1 MRVPPTYFLFVN
13 PLPPD
18 IRLVFEDRADY
29 LHVAVSGP
37 RDSQEIS
44 KAYWLRIAEECQRR
58 GTRKLMVVEN
68 LGDYE
73 GDRDLPKTV
82 DFLFELGLDK
92 LQVAFVVGRIELLAH
107 MEHGEILALERG
119 ARGRVFGSASVA
131 ERWLR
136 HGAS

>member
-1 MRVPPTYFLFVN
+1 MN

-29 LHVAVSGP
+29 LHAAVSGP
-37 RDSQEIS
+37 RDSLDIS
-44 KAYWLRIAEECQRR
+44 RAYWQAIAAECERR
-58 GTRKLMVVEN
+58 KTRKLMVVEN
-68 LGDYE
+68 LGDFE
-73 GDRDLPKTV
+73 GERDLARIL

-119 ARGRVFGSASVA
+119 AMGRVFGSASVA

-136 HGAS
+136 HGAA

>member
-1 MRVPPTYFLFVN
+1 M
-13 PLPPD
+13 
-18 IRLVFEDRADY
+18 
-29 LHVAVSGP
+29 
-37 RDSQEIS
+37 
-44 KAYWLRIAEECQRR
+44 AYWARIAQECRQRR
-58 GTRKLMVVEN
+58 TRKLMVVET

-73 GDRDLPKTV
+73 GDRDLPKTL

-119 ARGRVFGSASVA
+119 AQGRVFGSESVA

-136 HGAS
+136 HGAA